1 MQSDLPDFCRKPTV
15 VLGVGNI
22 LFGDDGF
29 GCAVVDY
36 LESHY
41 QVPEAVCLLDV
52 GTGVRKLLFTLCLS
66 SARPQRL
73 LILDAIDA
81 GRSPGEI
88 FEIDPAEIPPVKL
101 DDFSLHQL
109 PTSNLLRELQETC
122 GVEVRVLACQTGP
135 LPEEISQGLSKA
147 VSDAVPQA
155 AEWLVR
161 EYFPS
166 RQRVANEMYLAPQR
180 VEQCW
185 RHRMSP
191 NLAMISDGKKFMWDG
206 QLYDNKEAASRAGEV
221 LPGRR
226 LSDSDRGRRREVP
239 RLHQEDREGSRQSL
253 RSSSPLGRGGKWQ

>member
-1 MQSDLPDFCRKPTV
+1 MSETRDGMKIEECDLPDFCRKPTV

-36 LESHY
+36 VEANY
-41 QVPEAVCLLDV
+41 PVPEAVCLLDV
-52 GTGVRKLLFTLCLS
+52 GTGVHKLLFTLCLS

-88 FEIDPAEIPPVKL
+88 FQIDPAEIPAVKL

-161 EYFPS
+161 DYFPCATTP
-166 RQRVANEMYLAPQR
+166 RGDLCQ
-180 VEQCW
+180 
-185 RHRMSP
+185 
-191 NLAMISDGKKFMWDG
+191 
-206 QLYDNKEAASRAGEV
+206 ASA
-221 LPGRR
+221 
-226 LSDSDRGRRREVP
+226 
-239 RLHQEDREGSRQSL
+239 
-253 RSSSPLGRGGKWQ
+253 